1 MRHVILRAI
10 VLSLRLRERWR
21 TCPSR
26 RIRIYAPRFT
36 PRKKE
41 KEKRKK
47 KKKKKN
53 SDNNRAP
60 RLEKYFSELILRAYL
75 SIDCTKICI
84 AHLSCFIHVGCRA
97 LDDERDTIYSLGYPG
112 FLISLLLLKFCLI
125 YIAFYL

>member
-21 TCPSR
+21 TCLSR

-41 KEKRKK
+41 KEKKK
-47 KKKKKN
+47 KKNKN

-75 SIDCTKICI
+75 SRSIVQK
-84 AHLSCFIHVGCRA
+84 SV
-97 LDDERDTIYSLGYPG
+97 S
-112 FLISLLLLKFCLI
+112 LISHVSSMSDVARSMMSVTR
-125 YIAFYL
+125 YILSDIPDF